1 MIAEGRLPTQK
12 RDDGGRK
19 GDGSGSRK
27 RGSDVCL
34 GHHRGNH
41 GRMYRAAMRWRN
53 VILDFDGTLVDSQSI
68 FLSCINELGDAFGYE
83 QIEPGPE
90 FREKSAREVLTDV
103 LGLLPEQVPYWAEKF
118 KARLNPNMGKAVT
131 VEGMRE
137 ALATLRK
144 DHWVGIVTSNA
155 EETVRYV
162 LARDGIQPVDF
173 IWADAPIFEKD
184 RCIEEFLAKHALSP
198 AETIYIGD
206 EVRDID
212 ACRKVGIKIIAV
224 TWGFNSKAM
233 LEKKEPDYLVQTPT
247 ELLAILETS

>member
-1 MIAEGRLPTQK
+1 
-12 RDDGGRK
+12 
-19 GDGSGSRK
+19 
-27 RGSDVCL
+27 
-34 GHHRGNH
+34 
-41 GRMYRAAMRWRN
+41 MRWRN

-118 KARLNPNMGKAVT
+118 KAQLNPNMEKAVT
-131 VEGMRE
+131 VKGMRE
-137 ALATLRK
+137 ALAILRK

-155 EETVRYV
+155 EETVRHV

-198 AETIYIGD
+198 AETVYIGD

-212 ACRKVGIKIIAV
+212 ACRKVGVKIIAV

-233 LEKKEPDYLVQTPT
+233 LESKKPDYLVQTPT